1 MPQQQRR
8 LRHAAPMGKGGNEG
22 GWLKRKAINA
32 WQHRPRSSV
41 EAYEMLRDYVILT
54 PRFQYVWWVSL
65 VFVIIFEVAY
75 DMSMEFFLM
84 TVIYW

>member
-1 MPQQQRR
+1 
-8 LRHAAPMGKGGNEG
+8 MGKGGNEG
-22 GWLKRKAINA
+22 GWLKRKAIHA
-32 WQHRPRSSV
+32 WQHRPRSTV

-54 PRFQYVWWVSL
+54 PWFQYVWWVTL
-65 VFVIIFEVAY
+65 VFIIIFEVAA